1 MKDRLPPPTPKVE
14 LRLERIH
21 ARMRNFKE
29 NSGMSDGE
37 MHNHFGLIS
46 IQKTTEALRLQTQ
59 ETPSTPR
66 TPTLTMADFNGW
78 DQVAKQL
85 FPKKKNVT
93 GWFRG

>member
-1 MKDRLPPPTPKVE
+1 MKDRLPPSTSKVE

-37 MHNHFGLIS
+37 IHNHFGLIS
-46 IQKTTEALRLQTQ
+46 IQKTSEALRLQS
-59 ETPSTPR
+59 EESPSTP
-66 TPTLTMADFNGW
+66 TLNMDDFNGW

-85 FPKKKNVT
+85 FPKGKNMT

>member
-1 MKDRLPPPTPKVE
+1 VKDRLPPSTSKVE

-37 MHNHFGLIS
+37 IHNHFGLIS
-46 IQKTTEALRLQTQ
+46 IQKTSEALRLQS
-59 ETPSTPR
+59 EESPSTP
-66 TPTLTMADFNGW
+66 TLNMDDFNGW

-85 FPKKKNVT
+85 FPKGKNMT